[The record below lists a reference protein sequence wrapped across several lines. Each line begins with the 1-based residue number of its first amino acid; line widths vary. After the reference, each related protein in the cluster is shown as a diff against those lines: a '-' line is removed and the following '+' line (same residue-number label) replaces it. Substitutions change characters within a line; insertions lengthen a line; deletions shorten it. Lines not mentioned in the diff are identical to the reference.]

1 MIRLACRAT
10 HALARAAGTN
20 VIFRT
25 AVTRSRLR
33 ARLSPYGRELP
44 ASFWYLWFGT
54 VINRL
59 GGIAVP
65 FLMLYLT
72 TRLAIT
78 PQTAALVVSVLGA
91 GSFLAQLSGGELSDR
106 FGRRPVMMMSFLIA
120 PVAMLA
126 LGLVRETWMLVIACF
141 FLGFF
146 TDLFRPAMS
155 AAIVDLVPAEKRTRA
170 FGYIYWAIN
179 FGAALAPIL
188 AGLLANFDYFLLFAG
203 DALTTV
209 IFGLIVL
216 ARVPETQAVE
226 VATAARIK
234 TRSRLGLALRDPML
248 LAFVFLSLLVGLI
261 YSQSHVTLPID
272 MAANGLPPSDYGL
285 AIAVNGALIVLVTL
299 QVARRVERLP
309 RYGVMAV
316 AGLLLGVGF
325 GLTAFAGSLPAFAFT
340 VAIWTIGEV
349 IGAAVAPVIV
359 SEMSPPEMR
368 GLYQGV
374 WGSSWGLAFF
384 LGPALGGFVFQQYG
398 PDVLWAGMFGLGILL
413 FVGYLSLS
421 IPARRRAQAVAST
434 QAT

>member
-1 MIRLACRAT
+1 M
-10 HALARAAGTN
+10 
-20 VIFRT
+20 
-25 AVTRSRLR
+25 TRSRLR
-33 ARLSPYGRELP
+33 SRLSPYGGDLP

-59 GGIAVP
+59 GGFAVP

-72 TRLAIT
+72 ARIGIT
-78 PQTAALVVSVLGA
+78 PQTAALVVSALGA
-91 GSFLAQLSGGELSDR
+91 GSFLAQLFGGELSDR
-106 FGRRPVMMMSFLIA
+106 LGRRPVMMLSFLVT

-126 LGLVRETWMLVIACF
+126 LGIVHEVWMLVIATF
-141 FLGFF
+141 VLGFF

-155 AAIVDLVPAEKRTRA
+155 AAIIDLVPADKRTRA

-179 FGAALAPIL
+179 LGAALAPIA

-203 DALTTV
+203 DALTTA
-209 IFGLIVL
+209 IFGIIVL
-216 ARVPETQAVE
+216 VRVPETQSIEIAE
-226 VATAARIK
+226 AARLR
-234 TRSRLGLALRDPML
+234 TTSRLGQALRDPML
-248 LAFVFLSLLVGLI
+248 LVFVFLSLLVGLI
-261 YSQSHVTLPID
+261 YSQSHVTLPLE

-299 QVARRVERLP
+299 HVARRVERLP
-309 RYGVMAV
+309 RFAVMAV
-316 AGLLLGVGF
+316 AGLLLGIGF
-325 GLTAFAGSLPAFAFT
+325 GLTAFAGSLSAFALT

-384 LGPALGGFVFQQYG
+384 LGPALGGFVFGTYG
-398 PDVLWAGMFGLGILL
+398 SDVLWASMFALGVLL
-413 FVGYLSLS
+413 FIGYLLLS
-421 IPARRRAQAVAST
+421 IPARRRAQAVAA
-434 QAT
+434 QAG